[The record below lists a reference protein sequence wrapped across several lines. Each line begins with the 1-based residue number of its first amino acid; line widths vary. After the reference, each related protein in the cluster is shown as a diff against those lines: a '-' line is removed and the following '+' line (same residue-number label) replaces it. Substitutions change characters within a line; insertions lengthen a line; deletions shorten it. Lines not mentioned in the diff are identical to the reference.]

1 MHRDAVAGAVGRGIH
16 AAIVRDPRAAS
27 RAKSARIESGFSRAA
42 PGRPAYDAPHRHRRG
57 IDVKELSIEEV
68 LRIAGGVPAAAALD
82 EITYR
87 AAEEAAMQS
96 ADRALSPPAT
106 TLQEKP

>member
-1 MHRDAVAGAVGRGIH
+1 M
-16 AAIVRDPRAAS
+16 
-27 RAKSARIESGFSRAA
+27 
-42 PGRPAYDAPHRHRRG
+42 
-57 IDVKELSIEEV
+57 KELSIEDV

-96 ADRALSPPAT
+96 ADRMQPAAPAEAP
-106 TLQEKP
+106 Q